1 MGTGRRSAAREEIK
15 WIRLQQICLDL
26 AGPGID
32 LHLHGSTDVP
42 SDLMAAVSREG
53 PRIDILM
60 NLLYNKNLEDVIDN
74 LAHEMAH
81 IVLGCEDHGPDF
93 GHEWAALR
101 GKITREY
108 GRRGR

>member
-1 MGTGRRSAAREEIK
+1 MGTPRRSAARDEIK
-15 WIRLQQICLDL
+15 WIRLQEICIDL
-26 AGPGID
+26 AGPGVD

-81 IVLGCEDHGPDF
+81 IVLGREDHGPDF
-93 GHEWAALR
+93 DCEWAALKR
-101 GKITREY
+101 KITLEY
-108 GRRGR
+108 GRRRR